1 MTIELSDL
9 SSEIRFCPLSPK
21 ADFELSFQI
30 KKSAMG
36 PIIMQKW
43 AWDEAYQRNIHR
55 QRLNEKPFYFIQ
67 RNNRTIGT
75 LSLLCLET
83 YVRFGEFYLLSELH
97 RQGLGTKTLQHCLA
111 LTDEACLPVRL
122 EYLKWNPVGTLYERH
137 GFRTI
142 GESEIHWFMERAV
155 QLPASVFPI
164 PSD

>member
-1 MTIELSDL
+1 MTIEISDL
-9 SSEIRFCPLSPK
+9 SSEIKFCPLSPE
-21 ADFELSFQI
+21 ADFELSFRI

-43 AWDEAYQRNIHR
+43 EWDETYQRNIHR
-55 QRLNEKPFYFIQ
+55 QRLSEKPFYFVQ

-75 LSLLCLET
+75 LSLLYMET

-97 RQGLGTKTLQHCLA
+97 HQGLGTKILQHCLT

-142 GESEIHWFMERAV
+142 GESDIHWFMERVA
-155 QLPASVFPI
+155 QLSIPDFAI
-164 PSD
+164 PSG